1 MVSEVKVVKVGDG
14 EGMQC
19 KYDADF
25 KGSKKNFDILKKEL
39 NNKA

>member
-1 MVSEVKVVKVGDG
+1 MVTEVKVINVGDG

-19 KYDADF
+19 KHHADF
-25 KGSKKNFDILKKEL
+25 KGSKKNSDIIKKEL